1 CQPREHPQ
9 GHGGRPRHRVSGIVA
24 MRAPSIAVW
33 CSGVTKSFPAGGGLV
48 EVLHGINFEAPAG
61 ELTMLVGPSGCGKTT
76 LISIITRI
84 LSPTAGMVQRCGIPK
99 TPPAGGGEVAFAP

>member
-1 CQPREHPQ
+1 VVYDGLCAARERRQ
-9 GHGGRPRHRVSGIVA
+9 GNGGRPRLRVSGIA
-24 MRAPSIAVW
+24 EMRAPSIAVR

-76 LISIITRI
+76 LISIIAGLLR
-84 LSPTAGMVQRCGIPK
+84 PTAGMRD
-99 TPPAGGGEVAFAP
+99 TS